1 MQVPQFVIIA
11 DTFPPNRNSGAVQLR
26 DLSKQMLNIGCKLTI
41 IVPNDSG
48 LQPITIDARG
58 QLTIIRIR
66 LSALGGNNLFRRAIR
81 EMTMPFVML
90 WHLRRS
96 TVWSE
101 KFDGIIWYSPSIF
114 SRPCCTCVKVEV
126 KL

>member
-1 MQVPQFVIIA
+1 MPQFVIIA
-11 DTFPPNRNSGAVQLR
+11 DTFPPTETPVAVQLR
-26 DLSKQMLNIGCKLTI
+26 DLSEAMLNVGCKLTI

-81 EMTMPFVML
+81 EMSAPFVK
-90 WHLRRS
+90 
-96 TVWSE
+96 VA
-101 KFDGIIWYSPSIF
+101 PSQKH
-114 SRPCCTCVKVEV
+114 CLV
-126 KL
+126 